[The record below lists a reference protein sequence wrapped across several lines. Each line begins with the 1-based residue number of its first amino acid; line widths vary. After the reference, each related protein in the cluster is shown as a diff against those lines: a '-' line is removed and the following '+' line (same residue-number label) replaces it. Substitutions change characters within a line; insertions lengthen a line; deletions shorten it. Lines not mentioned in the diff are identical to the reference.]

1 MARHNVE
8 VTLTV
13 LDDLPVL
20 VRSCREQL
28 GLSLRSAELVSG
40 VPFNVIKRCE
50 DRAGDV
56 TVETAVRLLRWV
68 STIAPVRR
76 PSK

>member
-8 VTLTV
+8 VTLMV

-20 VRSCREQL
+20 VRSCRKQL

-40 VPFNVIKRCE
+40 VSFNIIKRCE
-50 DRAGDV
+50 DRDGDV
-56 TVETAVRLLRWV
+56 TVETAVRLLHWV
-68 STIAPVRR
+68 STVAPVRR
-76 PSK
+76 PAE